1 MTDLGAKR
9 FPFVSP
15 FVALAYYVYRSNA
28 ESLVTL
34 PQDSEWAAEPSTRPQ
49 MSGCNG
55 QRARYRTVHQWQFAD
70 AHTWAANTRREEP
83 GELQPPRPSNY
94 VPNKKSLPSNELGTN
109 EMPMTELP
117 LLRSFLRSD
126 STSKIF
132 GLARLYYTHT
142 LDYTRYQEVLGD
154 YKNVTSWLS
163 VA

>member
-15 FVALAYYVYRSNA
+15 FVALAYYVYNSNA
-28 ESLVTL
+28 QSLVTM

-49 MSGCNG
+49 MSGCDG

-70 AHTWAANTRREEP
+70 I
-83 GELQPPRPSNY
+83 NY

-117 LLRSFLRSD
+117 LLHSFPRS
-126 STSKIF
+126 
-132 GLARLYYTHT
+132 
-142 LDYTRYQEVLGD
+142 DYTRYQEVLRVHN
-154 YKNVTSWLS
+154 NVTSWLS
-163 VA
+163 VS